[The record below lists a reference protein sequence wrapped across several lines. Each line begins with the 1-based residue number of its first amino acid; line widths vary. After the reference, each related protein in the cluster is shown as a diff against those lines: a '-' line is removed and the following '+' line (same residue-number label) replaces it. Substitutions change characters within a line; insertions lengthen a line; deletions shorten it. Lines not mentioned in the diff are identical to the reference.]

1 MVSSILAARSY
12 ILLSKDFSMQ
22 LHLAIALLALTCLTV
37 PAHAMDQATM
47 SLLHEALEAQGGEE
61 KLRALHS
68 VQWEASGYRNE
79 LEESERP
86 EGPYITEFDTISEIH
101 DLANQRY
108 RKDTEFAVYPV
119 FQSKTGSVI
128 VKDVAMQLSG
138 DRQAV
143 GTPQQVQIVRERLA
157 LSPEHLLLT
166 ALDATDVHE
175 ESDIVLQSIP
185 QKVVTFNLDKAPVK
199 VYLNAYT
206 HLPTAMDYSG
216 PSARTSYWAFLGD
229 VTTRTYYSFWWLA
242 KNGIHLPMQWNTETN
257 GLPDQMLVIRKLK
270 IDELLDEAKL
280 AIPDAIRAKFDPHAA
295 PADLEK
301 QSLGNPNQPA
311 RELAPG
317 IVLIPGSWNAT
328 FVRQEDG
335 IVILEAPISSGYS
348 AQVIAEAQRRFPNQ
362 MIKAVITTSDSWPH
376 LAGIREYV
384 AKGIPIYA
392 LDLNLPILER
402 VITAKRTSKPDM
414 LEHRPKS
421 PKFQLVHGK
430 TIVGTGANRME
441 IYPLRGET
449 SERQMMVYFPEHHL
463 LYGSDPFQQN
473 EDGSFF
479 YPQTVT
485 ELMDAVT
492 REHLTVNQFFMM
504 HVPLTPWSELPKAI
518 AAAEAQDTP
527 TGALL

>member
-1 MVSSILAARSY
+1 ML
-12 ILLSKDFSMQ
+12 
-22 LHLAIALLALTCLTV
+22 
-37 PAHAMDQATM
+37 
-47 SLLHEALEAQGGEE
+47 LLHQALEAQGGEA
-61 KLRALHS
+61 KLRSLHS

-86 EGPYITEFDTISEIH
+86 EGPYITEFDTISEVH

-119 FQSKTGSVI
+119 FQSKSSSVV
-128 VKDVAMQLSG
+128 VKDIAMQLSG
-138 DRQAV
+138 DRQFA
-143 GTPQQVQIVRERLA
+143 GTPQQVQIVRERLS
-157 LSPEHLLLT
+157 LSSEHLLLT
-166 ALDATDVHE
+166 ALDAPDIHTE
-175 ESDIVLQSIP
+175 TDIVLQSVQ
-185 QKVVTFNLDKAPVK
+185 QKVIAFSLDGAPVK
-199 VYLNAYT
+199 IYLNAYT

-216 PSARTSYWAFLGD
+216 PSVRTSYWAFLGD
-229 VTTRTYYSFWWLA
+229 VTARTYYSFWWLA
-242 KNGIHLPMQWNTETN
+242 KGGIHLPMQWNIETN
-257 GLPDQMLVIRKLK
+257 GLPDQMLVVHKLK
-270 IDELLDEAKL
+270 IDEPLDEVKL
-280 AIPDAIRAKFDPHAA
+280 TIPDAVRAKFDQHAA

-301 QSLGNPNQPA
+301 RPLGNSNQPA
-311 RELAPG
+311 KELAPG

-348 AQVIAEAQRRFPNQ
+348 AQVIAEAQHRFPNQ
-362 MIKAVITTSDSWPH
+362 PIKAVITTSDSWPH

-384 AKGIPIYA
+384 AQGIPVYA
-392 LDLNLPILER
+392 LDLNRPILER
-402 VITAKRTSKPDM
+402 VITAKHTSKPDT
-414 LEHRPKS
+414 LERMPRS
-421 PKFQLVHGK
+421 PQFQLVHAK
-430 TIVGTGANRME
+430 TVVGTGANRME

-473 EDGSFF
+473 DDGSLF

-492 REHLTVNQFFMM
+492 REHLNVNQFFMM
-504 HVPLTPWSELPKAI
+504 HVPLTPWSELPKAV